1 MQEIERKFLIS
12 PENIPISLRQPIHIE
27 QFYIQIDPEIRFR
40 KEVLGYSENRYYY
53 KTEKNKTTNPSV
65 REENETKIEEDDY
78 YDNMPRKVG
87 QIIQKKRYVIQL
99 LDNYWAYYDNY
110 DSGLNIIEVEF
121 GDTEVADEWIPPE
134 WFGEEVTGIDEYKGV
149 NIATK

>member
-40 KEVLGYSENRYYY
+40 KEVLGYSENRYYH
-53 KTEKNKTTNPSV
+53 KTEKNKTTNPL
-65 REENETKIEEDDY
+65 IEEDDY

-110 DSGLNIIEVEF
+110 DSGLNIIGVEF
-121 GDTEVADEWIPPE
+121 GDTEAANEWIPPE